1 VLDTVIDSVSGSME
15 TGIESVLASVPNPV
29 PTAGQLRI
37 ARSRA
42 AHWLTH
48 ISNPARRPL
57 LAGLGTLQ
65 ITTELIIERLRELLF
80 RTCDLLTT
88 QALAGCS
95 AASSPRTHGQP
106 RV

>member
-1 VLDTVIDSVSGSME
+1 ME

-42 AHWLTH
+42 ARWLTH

-65 ITTELIIERLRELLF
+65 ITTELISEWLRVF
-80 RTCDLLTT
+80 RACDVLTT
-88 QALAGCS
+88 QALASCL
-95 AASSPRTHGQP
+95 AASSPRIHGRP